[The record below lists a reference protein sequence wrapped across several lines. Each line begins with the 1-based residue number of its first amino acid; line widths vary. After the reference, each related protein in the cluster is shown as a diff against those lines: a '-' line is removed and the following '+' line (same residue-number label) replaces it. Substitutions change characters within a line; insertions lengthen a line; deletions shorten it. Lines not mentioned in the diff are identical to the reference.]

1 MKISLVH
8 LVIVLHMCAYFA
20 FLSENISMARR
31 RELIVFVSIYVQI
44 VLSIICICTCID
56 FLFRK

>member
-8 LVIVLHMCAYFA
+8 LVIVLHMCAYFT

-31 RELIVFVSIYVQI
+31 RELNVFGSIYVQI
-44 VLSIICICTCID
+44 I
-56 FLFRK
+56 